1 LRHAFAG
8 RLVHPGIHAAML
20 SRISETAMPRSSNA
34 PDLGDAP
41 APYRRTMFDRHGPD
55 AAMRLRVVPY
65 VVVTFVCMV
74 ALFAALRQK
83 HGYSGFLVLPF
94 AAVATTAVA
103 WAGLRVATAAG
114 EAIGHFVVPSGEST
128 PYEHQ
133 FSREESLV
141 ARGDIAGALES
152 LEMAIRATP
161 IAAQT
166 GVAVRIRA
174 AELHMAEGGTI
185 ARAVALFREVQ
196 RFPGVTAG
204 QDIYVS
210 NRLID
215 LLLGPFDQPARA
227 LVELR
232 RIIDRYPS
240 SSAAMHART
249 AITTVK
255 RHLRGEANHG

>member
-1 LRHAFAG
+1 
-8 RLVHPGIHAAML
+8 
-20 SRISETAMPRSSNA
+20 MPRSSNA
-34 PDLGDAP
+34 PDGSDAP

-55 AAMRLRVVPY
+55 AAIGLRVVPY
-65 VVVTFVCMV
+65 VVVTFICMV

-83 HGYSGFLVLPF
+83 YGYSGFLVLPF
-94 AAVATTAVA
+94 AIVATGVVT
-103 WAGLRVATAAG
+103 WAGLRFATAAG
-114 EAIGHFVVPSGEST
+114 EGIGHFVVPSGNST

-133 FSREESLV
+133 FSREDSLV

-152 LEMAIRATP
+152 LEAAIKVTP

-174 AELHMAEGGTI
+174 AELHMGEGGTV
-185 ARAVALFREVQ
+185 ARAVDLFREVQ
-196 RFPGVTAG
+196 RFPGVAAG

-215 LLLGPFDQPARA
+215 LLLGPLDQPARA

-249 AITTVK
+249 AIATVK
-255 RHLRGEANHG
+255 RRLQG